1 MSLAD
6 GMAWEAEF
14 GHSKGEAKE
23 YTHLLQR
30 TGPSG
35 EYFTKGGVYLAKCL
49 GVCDKFSIITDQGG
63 WLLITLSDRWKEVT
77 AEYIIKAAHDEYLS
91 KSSTFVEGHTAA
103 SIRLADVEPLTES
116 LAGKPTKSEGIALA
130 KDNVVID
137 AAQKAIELG
146 KKSDGKADGGKV
158 RQSLLQVQFGKTLNS
173 VAAVLTFGARK
184 YPKPP
189 LDDSWKDVPN
199 AKQRYADALYRHLH
213 AALVLGEKKDPE
225 SGESHWAH
233 AICNILFLANL
244 KGK

>member
-6 GMAWEAEF
+6 GMAWENEF
-14 GHSKGEAKE
+14 GYVGTRLIKRIGHNSPIFTEGKVYNA
-23 YTHLLQR
+23 R
-30 TGPSG
+30 TYDGVI
-35 EYFTKGGVYLAKCL
+35 FTIINDLEGQSN
-49 GVCDKFSIITDQGG
+49 VCIEEGL
-63 WLLITLSDRWKEVT
+63 WEEVT
-77 AEYIIKAAHDEYLS
+77 AESLIKAAHDKHLA

-116 LAGKPTKSEGIALA
+116 LAGNLTKSEGIALA